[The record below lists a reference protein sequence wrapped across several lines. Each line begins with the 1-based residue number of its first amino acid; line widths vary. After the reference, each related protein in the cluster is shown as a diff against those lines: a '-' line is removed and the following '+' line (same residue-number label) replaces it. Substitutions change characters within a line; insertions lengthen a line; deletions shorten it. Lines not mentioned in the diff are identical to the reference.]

1 MNLNNDHVTLQKIK
15 KKPKSHLFLY
25 ILSCIKKR
33 KKEKAREAPSYLNEQ
48 PLNTI
53 LEQKHQKVSTC
64 L

>member
-15 KKPKSHLFLY
+15 KNPKSHLFLY

-53 LEQKHQKVSTC
+53 LD
-64 L
+64 